1 MIEMSTNL
9 SKKIKM
15 FCKKLTFEY
24 PRDKFNGKSSHMMG
38 SVPDDIEIDRT
49 KGNYFVL
56 YGKYYWDYLKV
67 LEALRD
73 ELSLEYLKDNELK
86 NALWHFI
93 CEIIAGYSDY
103 LNTNRLNEKI
113 DEFLSS
119 MLRPLEEYEVL
130 IPILHL
136 DANDLGIKMGDVTI
150 KKFDELALQDWG
162 ILREWGVFKSTANKT
177 MAIIPEKGNNPELI
191 CDRAR
196 RKADFIIRILQV
208 SLSTDLY
215 TRDEN
220 LLFKQE
226 VYSFYRKRNTPSSVR
241 KQWQSRYEF
250 PPLVIDE
257 RLEKR
262 INNFLGNISDILEE
276 EKYPPKL
283 RERFERA
290 LMWIGRSIEE
300 EDPDIKIVNL
310 STALETI
317 LTDKSEGKKGEQL
330 AYRMLLVNAHVKK
343 PFIDP
348 AKVLR
353 IYELRSEIIH
363 GSRIGIASDQEYSTM
378 KFVAIETL
386 RCSLEIIRRDGLKKH
401 KDFINAI
408 IESYKKSEKYLF
420 SWDDLH
426 NDGIEKLIRF
436 PELLKFLMDDLD
448 IDWAESA
455 EIYKTNDRKTI
466 RITKEKNS
474 AEIKIDEEK
483 EKATLKISDGISRAL
498 KVKKENG
505 KLNIYRK
512 TIQDWLEEQ
521 GDKRSLEIKKCMEN
535 DLAK

>member
-1 MIEMSTNL
+1 
-9 SKKIKM
+9 
-15 FCKKLTFEY
+15 
-24 PRDKFNGKSSHMMG
+24 MMG
-38 SVPDDIEIDRT
+38 YVPDDIKIDRT

-56 YGKYYWDYLKV
+56 YDKYYRDYHDVLDALK
-67 LEALRD
+67 E
-73 ELSLEYLKDNELK
+73 ELYLEYLNENELK

-93 CEIIAGYSDY
+93 CEIIARYSDY
-103 LNTNRLNEKI
+103 LNTDRLNKKI
-113 DEFLSS
+113 NEFLSS

-130 IPILHL
+130 IPILQL
-136 DANDLGIKMGDVTI
+136 DANDLEIKIGDVTI
-150 KKFDELALQDWG
+150 KKFDELALQHWG
-162 ILREWGVFKSTANKT
+162 IPREWDVFREAANKT
-177 MAIIPEKGNNPELI
+177 LAIIPEKGNNPKLI

-215 TRDEN
+215 IRDKN
-220 LLFKQE
+220 LLFKQDE
-226 VYSFYRKRNTPSSVR
+226 CVFYRKKDTQSSVR
-241 KQWQSRYEF
+241 QQCQNRYEF

-257 RLEKR
+257 RLEKSM
-262 INNFLGNISDILEE
+262 NNFLCNISDILEE

-300 EDPDIKIVNL
+300 EDPDIKIINL

-317 LTDKSEGKKGEQL
+317 LTYESEGKKGEQL
-330 AYRMLLVNAHVKK
+330 ASRMLLVNAHVKK

-348 AKVLR
+348 AKVLW

-363 GSRIGIASDQEYSTM
+363 GSRIGIASDQDYSTM

-386 RCSLEIIRRDGLKKH
+386 RNSLEIIRRDGLKKH

-420 SWDDLH
+420 SWGDVH
-426 NDGIEKLIRF
+426 NDGTEELIRF

-466 RITKEKNS
+466 CITKKKNS

-483 EKATLKISDGISRAL
+483 EKATLKISDGISRGL

-512 TIQDWLEEQ
+512 TIQDWLEER

>member
-1 MIEMSTNL
+1 L
-9 SKKIKM
+9 
-15 FCKKLTFEY
+15 
-24 PRDKFNGKSSHMMG
+24 
-38 SVPDDIEIDRT
+38 
-49 KGNYFVL
+49 
-56 YGKYYWDYLKV
+56 
-67 LEALRD
+67 A
-73 ELSLEYLKDNELK
+73 
-86 NALWHFI
+86 
-93 CEIIAGYSDY
+93 
-103 LNTNRLNEKI
+103 RLNEKI
-113 DEFLSS
+113 NEFLSS
-119 MLRPLEEYEVL
+119 ILRPLEEYEVL
-130 IPILHL
+130 ISILQL
-136 DANDLGIKMGDVTI
+136 DANDLEIKIGDVTI

-162 ILREWGVFKSTANKT
+162 IPSDVFRETANKT
-177 MAIIPEKGNNPELI
+177 LAIIPEKGNNPKLI

-208 SLSTDLY
+208 SLSTDFY
-215 TRDEN
+215 IHDKN
-220 LLFKQE
+220 LLFKQDE
-226 VYSFYRKRNTPSSVR
+226 YMFYRKKDTPSSVR
-241 KQWQSRYEF
+241 RQWQSRYKF

-257 RLEKR
+257 KLEKSM
-262 INNFLGNISDILEE
+262 NEFLGNISDILEE
-276 EKYPPKL
+276 EKYLPEL
-283 RERFERA
+283 RKRFERA

-300 EDPDIKIVNL
+300 EDPDIKIINL

-317 LTDKSEGKKGEQL
+317 LTDKSDRMKGETL
-330 AYRMLLVNAHVKK
+330 AYRILLLNAHVKK

-348 AKVLR
+348 AKVLW

-363 GSRIGIASDQEYSTM
+363 GSRIGIASDM

-386 RCSLEIIRRDGLKKH
+386 RYSLEIIRRDGLKRH

-420 SWDDLH
+420 SWDDVH
-426 NDGIEKLIRF
+426 NDRIEELIRF

-483 EKATLKISDGISRAL
+483 EKATLKISDGISHAL

-505 KLNIYRK
+505 KQNIYRK

-521 GDKRSLEIKKCMEN
+521 GDKRSLEIKKCMKN